1 MTIQENRGVCNSFAY
16 RGKYLRKRA
25 LIIYII
31 ILNQKL
37 QDEGEKKAK
46 GIEKSIPFCVS
57 MGICESWKINP
68 GDNEWLPRNTHHD
81 CGIAALLMEGTC
93 SC

>member
-16 RGKYLRKRA
+16 RGKYLRKRS

-46 GIEKSIPFCVS
+46 GNERASHSVFPWAYVNHGKLTLETMNGYP
-57 MGICESWKINP
+57 GI
-68 GDNEWLPRNTHHD
+68 RNM
-81 CGIAALLMEGTC
+81 IVE
-93 SC
+93 